1 MKNKSVHWIA
11 LALLVVPM
19 FASYFFDDMFSSV
32 SQLFSA
38 PENLQ
43 LGWNSA
49 DYGFYAGG
57 YSFLCVWGGLV
68 VCGMLL
74 DKWGVRVTGSIF
86 VGMMTA
92 GAALVAVAI
101 SSGWAPKT
109 SLAVAYVGCMLFGLG
124 SEIAGVAVTRSI
136 AKWFKGKNMAFAMGL
151 QLAVARLGTAAALV
165 IAPKLIMSSADPLH
179 FYTLSETNRTALLGL
194 ALLLL
199 GCILWA
205 VFVAMDYRFDMA
217 KAVSLSDGKDHE
229 DSLCGSVPIDSK
241 PVVGAAEKGDDERSE
256 SDSVKHESAGVE
268 SAKDESAGGESAK
281 ENDAFRFSDIFRILS
296 NKRFLMIALLCVF
309 FYCCIISFK
318 KFATSILIPRF
329 GIDYETASWMVSM
342 IPFSTVV
349 FAPLFG
355 LLVDKVGK
363 GPRWMIAGAALVLIA
378 HLTIA
383 FAPASISFGETTLNT
398 GFLGYV
404 AVGILGIGY
413 SLLPAAMWPA
423 VPEIVPEKNLGTA
436 YSLIYWVQNIGLM
449 TVPVAV
455 GAIFKVQSGETA
467 AVAAEAIFIS
477 LALLA
482 LTVAIAFAY
491 RTSVKSE

>member
-1 MKNKSVHWIA
+1 
-11 LALLVVPM
+11 M

-32 SQLFSA
+32 SQLFRA
-38 PENLQ
+38 PEYLQ

-86 VGMMTA
+86 VGMMTV
-92 GAALVAVAI
+92 GAALVVVAI

-151 QLAVARLGTAAALV
+151 QLAVARLGTAAALI
-165 IAPKLIMSSADPLH
+165 IAPKLIVSSADPAH

-205 VFVAMDYRFDMA
+205 VFVAMDYRFDA
-217 KAVSLSDGKDHE
+217 AAANSAVSTDG
-229 DSLCGSVPIDSK
+229 
-241 PVVGAAEKGDDERSE
+241 
-256 SDSVKHESAGVE
+256 VKSTKTE
-268 SAKDESAGGESAK
+268 

-296 NKRFLMIALLCVF
+296 NRRFLMIALLCVF

-383 FAPASISFGETTLNT
+383 FAPASVSFGGTTFNT

-404 AVGILGIGY
+404 AVGVLGIGY

-423 VPEIVPEKNLGTA
+423 VTEIVPEKNLGTA
-436 YSLIYWVQNIGLM
+436 YSLIYWVQNIGLL

-455 GAIFKVQSGETA
+455 GAIFKAQSGETA
-467 AVAAEAIFIS
+467 AVAAEAVFIS
-477 LALLA
+477 LAVLA
-482 LTVAIAFAY
+482 LTVAIAFAC
-491 RTSVKSE
+491 KSSAKTE

>member
-1 MKNKSVHWIA
+1 MVKNKSVHWIA

-32 SQLFSA
+32 SQLFNT
-38 PENLQ
+38 PENLA

-74 DKWGVRVTGSIF
+74 DKWGVRVTGSVF

-151 QLAVARLGTAAALV
+151 QLAIARLGTAAALV
-165 IAPKLIMSSADPLH
+165 IAPKLIMSSPDPVH
-179 FYTLSETNRTALLGL
+179 FYTLSETNRTALLGV
-194 ALLLL
+194 ALLFV

-205 VFVAMDYRFDMA
+205 VFVAMDYRFDSA
-217 KAVSLSDGKDHE
+217 KAVSLSNGKNHE
-229 DSLCGSVPIDSK
+229 DSLHGSDSVDSK
-241 PVVGAAEKGDDERSE
+241 PVVGAAEKGDVERAE
-256 SDSVKHESAGVE
+256 TDSVKG
-268 SAKDESAGGESAK
+268 ESAGGESAK
-281 ENDAFRFSDIFRILS
+281 ENDAFRFSDIFKILS

-329 GIDYETASWMVSM
+329 GIDYGTASWMVSM

-355 LLVDKVGK
+355 LMVDKVGK

-383 FAPASISFGETTLNT
+383 FAPASISFGSTVVDT

-404 AVGILGIGY
+404 AVGVLGIGY

-455 GAIFKVQSGETA
+455 GAIFKEQSGEPA
-467 AVAAEAIFIS
+467 AIAAEAIFIS

-482 LTVAIAFAY
+482 LAVAVAFAY
-491 RTSVKSE
+491 KAHVKSE